1 MLSNKTVII
10 GVTGSIA
17 AYKIANLVSML
28 VKQNCD
34 VHVIMTKNATNFI
47 NPITFET
54 LTNNKCIVDT
64 FDRNFDYNVGHVSL
78 ADKADLFLV
87 APASANVIGK
97 LANGIADDMLTTT
110 FMACNCKKVIAPAMN
125 TKMFLNPILQ
135 DNLKKLQGYEYEI
148 ISPDKGR
155 LACGDFGVG
164 KMPDEE
170 VLLEYILKEIQ
181 YEKDMLGVN
190 ILISA
195 GATKEYMDPVR
206 YISNDSTGKM
216 GFALARCAVMRGANV
231 FLVKAST
238 CIKEPMFVKVIEAVS
253 ANEMFEKIKEVSG
266 DMDIIIKAGAVS
278 DYTPVEYCEE
288 KIKKSNDQTSISLS
302 KTTDILSY
310 LGENKKSNQFIC
322 GFSMETENMI
332 ENSRK
337 KLVNKKV
344 DMIVANNLKQA
355 GAGFGVDTN
364 IVTLITKD
372 NEEDIPLMSK
382 EEIAKV
388 IIDKIQK
395 EMKA

>member
-1 MLSNKTVII
+1 M
-10 GVTGSIA
+10 
-17 AYKIANLVSML
+17 
-28 VKQNCD
+28 
-34 VHVIMTKNATNFI
+34 
-47 NPITFET
+47 
-54 LTNNKCIVDT
+54 
-64 FDRNFDYNVGHVSL
+64 

-110 FMACNCKKVIAPAMN
+110 FMACNCKKVIALAMN

-155 LACGDFGVG
+155 LACGDIGVG
-164 KMPDEE
+164 KMPNEE

-238 CIKEPMFVKVIEAVS
+238 SIKEPMFVNVIEAVS
-253 ANEMFEKIKEVSG
+253 ANEMFEKIKEVSR

-288 KIKKSNDQTSISLS
+288 KIKKSNDQTNITLS

-322 GFSMETENMI
+322 GFSMETEKMI

-337 KLVNKKV
+337 KLVDKKV
-344 DMIVANNLKQA
+344 DMIIANNLKQA

-372 NEEDIPLMSK
+372 NEENIPLMSK

>member
-110 FMACNCKKVIAPAMN
+110 FIACNCKKVIAPAMN

-135 DNLKKLQGYEYEI
+135 ENLKKLQGYEYEI

-155 LACGDFGVG
+155 LACGDIGVG
-164 KMPDEE
+164 KMPNEE
-170 VLLEYILKEIQ
+170 VLLEYILKEIK

-216 GFALARCAVMRGANV
+216 GIALARCAVMRGANV

-288 KIKKSNDQTSISLS
+288 KIKKSNDQTSITLS

-322 GFSMETENMI
+322 GFSMETEKMI

-337 KLVNKKV
+337 KLVDKKV

-372 NEEDIPLMSK
+372 NEENIPLMSK

-395 EMKA
+395 EMEA